1 MSQIKLV
8 KNAFANICRIG
19 IGAFVALA
27 LPPFLTKILSKDAY
41 GTWLLILQLSTYV
54 SFLEFGI
61 QTAVGR
67 YVAHH
72 NELGEFKQRDS
83 IVSTALVILTGSG
96 LLAICGISTL
106 AWKLPDLFQSMPTE
120 LHQDAQLALFYVGTS
135 LAVALPFSVFG
146 GIFIG
151 VQRYDVPAWI
161 TGISRLLGGVFIV
174 LIAHVS
180 HSIVMMAVVMAVTN
194 VGSGLWQFLAYR
206 RVASDIR
213 ISKQG
218 ISKVTGLEITTY
230 CLTLTITTIGMLL
243 VSGMDTVI
251 VGYFDYKSV
260 VYYSLAASLT
270 TFLIGIHTAIFGA
283 MMPKAAEIGANQ
295 DRDALGNLLVT
306 STRYGAIILIV
317 TSLPLVIGANWFLTL
332 WLGASYA
339 DQTTLLLQLMVI
351 ANCIRYLGSPYST
364 IAMAIGAQKQT
375 IVASLSEG
383 LINIV
388 ISIILTAQYGLIGVI
403 GGTLCGAFVS
413 VGLHYTYSLP
423 RTEQIR
429 IKEKKMLIQAVA
441 RPLISVTP
449 VFFLWA
455 VYQQFNLAPVWD
467 FSFLVG
473 AIGIS
478 YLLLWNYATSNS
490 ERAQIKDFFNAKF
503 SSLKKTRS

>member
-1 MSQIKLV
+1 MSQV
-8 KNAFANICRIG
+8 KMVNNAFANICRIG
-19 IGAFVALA
+19 IGAFIALA

-41 GTWLLILQLSTYV
+41 GTWLFILQLSTYV

-83 IVSTALVILTGSG
+83 IVSTALVILTGSA

-106 AWKLPDLFQSMPTE
+106 AWKLPNLFQSMPTE

-180 HSIVMMAVVMAVTN
+180 HSIVMMAIVMAVTN

-206 RVASDIR
+206 KVASDIR
-213 ISKQG
+213 ISRQG
-218 ISKVTGLEITTY
+218 ISKATGLEITTY

-243 VSGMDTVI
+243 VSGMDTII

-283 MMPKAAEIGANQ
+283 MMPKAAAIGANQ
-295 DRDALGNLLVT
+295 DCDALGNLLIT

-317 TSLPLVIGANWFLTL
+317 TSLPLVLGANWFLTL
-332 WLGASYA
+332 WLGISYA

-351 ANCIRYLGSPYST
+351 ANCIRYLGSPYAT

-375 IVASLSEG
+375 ILASLSEG
-383 LINIV
+383 LVNII
-388 ISIILTAQYGLIGVI
+388 ISVILTAQYGLIGVI
-403 GGTLCGAFVS
+403 GGTLCGSFVS
-413 VGLHYTYSLP
+413 VGLHYSYSLP
-423 RTEQIR
+423 RTKQIR
-429 IKEKKMLIQAVA
+429 IKEKKLLIDAIT
-441 RPLISVTP
+441 RPLISVLP
-449 VFFLWA
+449 AILLW
-455 VYQQFNLAPVWD
+455 VIYQQTYLAPSLD
-467 FSFLVG
+467 FVFLVG

-478 YLLLWNYATSNS
+478 YLLLWNYAIFNS
-490 ERAQIKDFFNAKF
+490 ERARIRDFFNAKF
-503 SSLKKTRS
+503 SSFRKTKS

>member
-1 MSQIKLV
+1 MKLV

-27 LPPFLTKILSKDAY
+27 LPPFLTRILSKDAY

-96 LLAICGISTL
+96 LLAICGIATL

-151 VQRYDVPAWI
+151 IQRYDVPAWI
-161 TGISRLLGGVFIV
+161 TGISRLFGGVFIV

-180 HSIVMMAVVMAVTN
+180 HSIVMMGIVMAVTN
-194 VGSGLWQFLAYR
+194 VASGLWQFLAYR

-270 TFLIGIHTAIFGA
+270 TFLISIHTAIFSA
-283 MMPKAAEIGANQ
+283 MMPKAAAIGANQ
-295 DRDALGNLLVT
+295 DRDALGNLVVT
-306 STRYGAIILIV
+306 STRYGAIILIA

-339 DQTTLLLQLMVI
+339 DRTTLLLQLMVI

-364 IAMAIGAQKQT
+364 IAMAIGTQKQT
-375 IVASLSEG
+375 ILASLSEG
-383 LINIV
+383 LINII
-388 ISIILTAQYGLIGVI
+388 ISIIMTAQYGVIGVI
-403 GGTLCGAFVS
+403 IGTLCGSFVS
-413 VGLHYTYSLP
+413 IGLHYAYSLP
-423 RTEQIR
+423 QTKQIR
-429 IKEKKMLIQAVA
+429 IKEKKILIQAVT
-441 RPLISVTP
+441 RPLTSVMP
-449 VFFLWA
+449 ALFLWA
-455 VYQQFNLAPVWD
+455 VYQQINLPPALD
-467 FSFLVG
+467 FILLMS

-478 YLLLWNYATSNS
+478 YLLLWNYAIFDS
-490 ERAQIKDFFNAKF
+490 ERSQIRDFVNAKF
-503 SSLKKTRS
+503 NSFKKIRS